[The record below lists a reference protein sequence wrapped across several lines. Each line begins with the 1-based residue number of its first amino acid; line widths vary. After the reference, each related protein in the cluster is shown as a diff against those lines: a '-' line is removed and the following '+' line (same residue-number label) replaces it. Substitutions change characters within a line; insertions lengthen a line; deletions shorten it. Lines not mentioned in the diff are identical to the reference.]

1 MRLSTYILRRVA
13 MLVPVL
19 LGVLVL
25 IFVIA
30 YVIPADPARA
40 WAGPRARAEQVQAL
54 EERYHLNDP
63 IYTQIGIYLKN
74 VFVHFD
80 LGVSPTTGRPVRDDL
95 KAFFPATFEL
105 AMCAFFLAIALGI
118 PLGVI
123 SALRRNRPT
132 DHFSRVIALTGVST
146 PLFWSALLLQFLFY
160 FKLGWLPAM
169 GRSTIDIT
177 RYTGFV
183 LIDSVL
189 NWNWTAFG
197 DAAIHM
203 ILPATTLAF
212 YSMGYLVRITRGS
225 MLEVLE
231 AEYVITAKA
240 KGLPR
245 RIVVYRHALKNAI
258 IPPLTVLG
266 VEFGWLLGGTV
277 LLETIFAWP
286 GMGRYAA
293 GSIVMVDLP
302 AVVGYTLVVAM
313 IMLLSNLVV
322 DILYSVIDPRIRVGG
337 KRR

>member
-1 MRLSTYILRRVA
+1 MRLSSYILRRMA

-40 WAGPRARAEQVQAL
+40 WAGQRAREDQVEAL
-54 EERYHLNDP
+54 RERYHLNDP
-63 IYTQIGIYLKN
+63 IHIQIYTYLKN
-74 VFVHFD
+74 VILHFD

-105 AMCAFFLAIALGI
+105 ALCAFFLAISLGI
-118 PLGVI
+118 PLGVV

-132 DHFSRVIALTGVST
+132 DHFSRIIALTGVST
-146 PLFWSALLLQFLFY
+146 PLFWSALLLQFFFY
-160 FKLGWLPAM
+160 FKLDWLPAM

-177 RYTGFV
+177 RYTGFI
-183 LIDSVL
+183 LLDSIL

-203 ILPATTLAF
+203 ILPAVTLAF

-231 AEYVITAKA
+231 AEYVITARA

-245 RIVVYRHALKNAI
+245 KIVIFRHALKNAI

-266 VEFGWLLGGTV
+266 VNFGWLLGGTV

-302 AVVGYTLVVAM
+302 AVVGYTLVVAL
-313 IMLLSNLVV
+313 IMLLSNLIV
-322 DILYSVIDPRIRVGG
+322 DVLYSVIDPRVRVGG
-337 KRR
+337 KGK

>member
-1 MRLSTYILRRVA
+1 MRLSTYILRRLA

-40 WAGPRARAEQVQAL
+40 WAGQRAREEQVEAL
-54 EERYHLNDP
+54 RERYHLNDP
-63 IYTQIGIYLKN
+63 IYMQMYYYLSN
-74 VFVHFD
+74 VILHFD

-95 KAFFPATFEL
+95 AAFFPATFEL
-105 AMCAFFLAIALGI
+105 AFCAFILAIAMGI
-118 PLGVI
+118 PLGVV
-123 SALRRNRPT
+123 SALRRNKPT
-132 DHFSRVIALTGVST
+132 DHFSRVVALTGVST
-146 PLFWSALLLQFLFY
+146 PLFWSALLLQFVFY

-169 GRSTIDIT
+169 GRSTVDIT
-177 RYTGFV
+177 RYTGFI
-183 LIDSVL
+183 LLDSLL
-189 NWNWTAFG
+189 NWNWAALG

-203 ILPATTLAF
+203 LLPAFTLAF

-231 AEYVITAKA
+231 AEYVTTAKA

-245 RIVVYRHALKNAI
+245 KIVIYRHALKNAI

-266 VEFGWLLGGTV
+266 VNFGWLLGGTV

-302 AVVGYTLVVAM
+302 AVVGYTLVVALV
-313 IMLLSNLVV
+313 MLLSNLVV
-322 DILYSVIDPRIRVGG
+322 DILYSVIDPRVRMGG
-337 KRR
+337 KTR

>member
-19 LGVLVL
+19 LGVLVI

-74 VFVHFD
+74 VFLHFD

-160 FKLGWLPAM
+160 YKLGWLPAM

-203 ILPATTLAF
+203 ILPAATLAF

-231 AEYVITAKA
+231 AEYVITARA

-245 RIVVYRHALKNAI
+245 KIVIYRHALKNAI

-266 VEFGWLLGGTV
+266 VEFGWLLCGTV

>member
-1 MRLSTYILRRVA
+1 VRLSTYILRRLA

-40 WAGPRARAEQVQAL
+40 WAGQRAREEQVEAL
-54 EERYHLNDP
+54 RERYHLNDP
-63 IYTQIGIYLKN
+63 IYMQMYYYLSN
-74 VFVHFD
+74 VILHFD

-95 KAFFPATFEL
+95 RAFFPATFEL
-105 AMCAFFLAIALGI
+105 AFCAFILAIAMGI
-118 PLGVI
+118 PLGVV

-132 DHFSRVIALTGVST
+132 DHFSRVVALTGVST
-146 PLFWSALLLQFLFY
+146 PLFWSALLLQFVFY

-169 GRSTIDIT
+169 GRSTVDIT
-177 RYTGFV
+177 RYTGFI
-183 LIDSVL
+183 LLDSLL
-189 NWNWTAFG
+189 NWNWSALG
-197 DAAIHM
+197 DAALHM
-203 ILPATTLAF
+203 LLPAFTLAF

-231 AEYVITAKA
+231 AEYVTTAKA

-245 RIVVYRHALKNAI
+245 KIVIYRHALKNAI

-266 VEFGWLLGGTV
+266 VNFGWLLGGTV

-302 AVVGYTLVVAM
+302 AVVGYTLVVALV
-313 IMLLSNLVV
+313 MLLSNLVV
-322 DILYSVIDPRIRVGG
+322 DILYSVIDPRVRMGG
-337 KRR
+337 KAQ

>member
-19 LGVLVL
+19 LGVLVI

-40 WAGPRARAEQVQAL
+40 WAGPRARADQVEVLA
-54 EERYHLNDP
+54 ERYHLNDP
-63 IYTQIGIYLKN
+63 LHKQIYYYLEGL
-74 VFVHFD
+74 FTRFD
-80 LGVSPTTGRPVRDDL
+80 LGVSPTTGRPVTRDL

-105 AMCAFFLAIALGI
+105 ALVAFILAILIGI

-160 FKLGWLPAM
+160 YKLGWLPAM

-203 ILPATTLAF
+203 ILPAATLAF

-231 AEYVITAKA
+231 AEYVITARA

-245 RIVVYRHALKNAI
+245 KIVIYRHALKNAI